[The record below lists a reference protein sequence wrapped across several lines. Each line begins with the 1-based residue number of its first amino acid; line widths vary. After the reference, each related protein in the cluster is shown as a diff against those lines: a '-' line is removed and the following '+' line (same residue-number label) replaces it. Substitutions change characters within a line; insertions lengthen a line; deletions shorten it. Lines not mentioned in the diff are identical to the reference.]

1 MGTKGQTINSQI
13 FKKQSM
19 KNKEQMQGVIR
30 AAGNG
35 MQRGS
40 SYGADSMGTPR
51 YANGGSY
58 DPKGPTRMGMGGNY
72 ENPGGEST
80 EEEKSNLL
88 MKNPIATEASGGSSY
103 KFGGDVTNPNKFTG
117 GLNTSLNSYL
127 SGQIDS
133 AKSSGG
139 FGDVNAAVKGA
150 RSASRSLYNQGGQKM
165 DAGADALDAARN
177 LTTGVG
183 GVTSGERRT
192 AIKGARATIK
202 EGRKIKQS
210 GNRSTKIRG
219 DGFRGRVNNRQANA
233 ELSGGTAAGNFL
245 RSITGKKKKGQSKQI

>member
-19 KNKEQMQGVIR
+19 KNKEQMQGVIK

-58 DPKGPTRMGMGGNY
+58 DPKGPTRMGMGNY
-72 ENPGGEST
+72 ENPSGESPK
-80 EEEKSNLL
+80 EQKSNLL
-88 MKNPIATEASGGSSY
+88 NDNPVATEASGGSSY
-103 KFGGDVTNPNKFTG
+103 KFGGQVTNPNNFTG

-127 SGQIDS
+127 AGQISS
-133 AKSSGG
+133 AQSSGG

-192 AIKGARATIK
+192 AIKGARSTVK
-202 EGRKIKQS
+202 EGRKIRNS
-210 GNRSTKIRG
+210 SNRSSKIRG

-245 RSITGKKKKGQSKQI
+245 RSITGKKKKGSSKQI